1 MKKTALLLALLLALS
16 GCQPAAPVEAQNGGS
31 ASSAAEESAP
41 ASGPA
46 DEDSR
51 EDPAPQAD
59 ASYVDAPEPDEP
71 PQTTV
76 GAIELPAEPPCNA

>member
-46 DEDSR
+46 DEDPR
-51 EDPAPQAD
+51 EDPAPQAED
-59 ASYVDAPEPDEP
+59 VYKRQSQYRS
-71 PQTTV
+71 
-76 GAIELPAEPPCNA
+76 